1 MFIKRRRASLF
12 GVLVLAI
19 IALVYYIWG
28 GVSQTQ
34 PQKDYTNVR
43 YDDLVVRFVDVG
55 QGDCEIV
62 QLPDGTNILIDGGPE
77 SARAELL
84 KEIDSYGIKK
94 FDYVVATHPHEDH
107 IGGMDAVID
116 NFDIGCV
123 YMPDV
128 VTTTKTFENLL
139 DSIENKNLEVETA
152 KAGVF
157 VINEENISMVF
168 VAPNSD
174 KYDDLNNYSAVL
186 KFTYGKCSFL
196 FTGDAEKLSE
206 NEMLEA
212 SADLSADVLKVGH
225 HGSSTSSGKK
235 FIKSVNPDYAIIEVG
250 TDNEYGHPHEETIK
264 ALENIKVYRTDLHG
278 DITAVCDGVNIKITT
293 EDGE

>member
-1 MFIKRRRASLF
+1 MKLYIKRYGII
-12 GVLVLAI
+12 GVLV
-19 IALVYYIWG
+19 IALIAFFISRLGYFDKSAEPVDGASVI
-28 GVSQTQ
+28 
-34 PQKDYTNVR
+34 
-43 YDDLVVRFVDVG
+43 FVDVG
-55 QGDCEIV
+55 QGDCEIIR
-62 QLPDGTNILIDGGPE
+62 LEDGRNILIDAGTNEGE
-77 SARAELL
+77 DELV
-84 KEIDSYGIKK
+84 KKIKDYGIEK
-94 FDYVVATHPHEDH
+94 FDVVIATHPHEDH

-139 DSIENKNLEVETA
+139 DSIENKNLEVKKA
-152 KAGVF
+152 KAGVS

-206 NEMLEA
+206 KEMLEN
-212 SADLSADVLKVGH
+212 SMDVSADVLKVGH
-225 HGSSTSSGKK
+225 HGSSTSSGKN
-235 FIKSVNPDYAIIEVG
+235 FIEAVNPEYAIIEVG
-250 TDNEYGHPHEETIK
+250 QDNEYGHPHKETMEE
-264 ALENIKVYRTDLHG
+264 LEGIEIYRTDLQG
-278 DITAVCDGVNIKITT
+278 DITAICDGDNIKITT
-293 EDGE
+293 KDGE